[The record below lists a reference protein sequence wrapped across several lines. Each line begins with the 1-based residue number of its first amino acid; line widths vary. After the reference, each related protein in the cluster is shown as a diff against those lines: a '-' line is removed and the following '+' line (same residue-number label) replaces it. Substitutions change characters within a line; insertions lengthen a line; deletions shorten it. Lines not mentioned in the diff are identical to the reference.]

1 VSATDR
7 DGRTTTVAHGP
18 DGTTTSSFVD
28 SAGAARSTVAKVDM
42 VGRTLSYR
50 DEWGTTFTFGFDL
63 AGRPT
68 TTHRTLPGGS
78 AVLVESNDYD
88 SSGRLVAV
96 HDWGS
101 GADQV
106 TSFSYDPVTGLQ
118 AGSTSP
124 SGVSSATSFSPS
136 TWRPESV
143 THMRAGQQV
152 AVSSVSRT
160 PDGRVSADSR
170 SDMWARSL
178 SRAFGY
184 DAADRLTTV
193 ADSGISTATR
203 RYAYTANSNRC
214 ALAADCASATYAY
227 DAADRLVSSPEWS
240 SVTHDLWGNVTAA
253 AYRTPTYQQS
263 FAAESF
269 TLSAVQPAHTSAQ
282 RALAP
287 AGGTIS
293 GTVSGPGTLTVSLVP
308 ASGSPVTATVSG
320 GSWSASVPAGA
331 WRVKVASTGLGAGT
345 LGIVSAPSLTRAFT
359 VTYDGLDHAT
369 AVDDGV
375 TVTAETL
382 SPSGRVIERKVTL
395 KATGQ
400 VLDHARYGYDGSGD
414 VPAYEL
420 TGAGVL
426 AATFG
431 PGGATHRPSQPST
444 WPVTDIAG
452 HVIAVVASDGTITPA
467 PLTDEFGIELAADP
481 RDPARLESRHGWLG
495 AHQRQAVGDTSGVI
509 RMGVRH
515 YHPGL
520 GRFLSVDPVEGGSCN
535 DYDYVCGDPLN
546 KQDLSGEKMGPHQ
559 AKHCALPWNV
569 NKCRRSFFS
578 YRGKATRAANRLGVL
593 GAGYRNA
600 LRHAIYAALNAKNNG
615 SGFARAHL
623 HAHEQDNDAW
633 LSFGRSGQCR
643 GGALARDTTAD
654 RVNNGVGIRVGKGFK
669 GTDAELIQKL
679 TQMAVAGTG
688 GFDIGSTCG

>member
-1 VSATDR
+1 
-7 DGRTTTVAHGP
+7 
-18 DGTTTSSFVD
+18 
-28 SAGAARSTVAKVDM
+28 
-42 VGRTLSYR
+42 
-50 DEWGTTFTFGFDL
+50 
-63 AGRPT
+63 
-68 TTHRTLPGGS
+68 
-78 AVLVESNDYD
+78 
-88 SSGRLVAV
+88 
-96 HDWGS
+96 
-101 GADQV
+101 
-106 TSFSYDPVTGLQ
+106 
-118 AGSTSP
+118 
-124 SGVSSATSFSPS
+124 
-136 TWRPESV
+136 
-143 THMRAGQQV
+143 MRAGQQV
-152 AVSSVSRT
+152 AASSVSRT

-184 DAADRLTTV
+184 DGADRLTSVT
-193 ADSGISTATR
+193 DSGSVSTAMR

-214 ALAADCASATYAY
+214 ALAATCASATYAY

-269 TLSAVQPAHTSAQ
+269 TLSAAQPAHTSAQ

-320 GSWSASVPAGA
+320 GSWTASVPAGA

-345 LGIVSAPSLTRAFT
+345 LGIVSAPTLTRAFT

-375 TVTAETL
+375 TVTTETL

-400 VLDHARYGYDGSGD
+400 LLDHVRCGYDGSGD

-426 AATFG
+426 AGTFG
-431 PGGATHRPSQPST
+431 PGGATHRPGQAST

-509 RMGVRH
+509 RMGVRL
-515 YHPGL
+515 YHPTL
-520 GRFLSVDPVEGGSCN
+520 GRFLEVDPVEGGSAN
-535 DYDYVCGDPLN
+535 DYDYVEGDPIN
-546 KQDLSGEKMGPHQ
+546 KEDLRGTYCVTGK
-559 AKHCALPWNV
+559 
-569 NKCRRSFFS
+569 NKNGSCRSVS
-578 YRGKATRAANRLGVL
+578 RGARRVARAAGRAARWTYRRGEVSLGGCVL
-593 GAGYRNA
+593 VCLGMGFQGGTGFLQYGVGCCYAGANA
-600 LRHAIYAALNAKNNG
+600 
-615 SGFARAHL
+615 GFARK
-623 HAHEQDNDAW
+623 EY
-633 LSFGRSGQCR
+633 
-643 GGALARDTTAD
+643 RDRACGSYT
-654 RVNNGVGIRVGKGFK
+654 
-669 GTDAELIQKL
+669 
-679 TQMAVAGTG
+679 GTG
-688 GFDIGSTCG
+688 KLGLGVYASSGTYDGQRPSLDLAGGLSVGAGLGGGRVQNLDGGGRKRYCK